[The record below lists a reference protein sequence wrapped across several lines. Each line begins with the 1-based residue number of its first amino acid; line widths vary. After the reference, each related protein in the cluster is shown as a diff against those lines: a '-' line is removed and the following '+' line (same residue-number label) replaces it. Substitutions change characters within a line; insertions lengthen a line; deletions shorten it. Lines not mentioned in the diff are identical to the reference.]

1 MLKENK
7 RFFEICGIDK
17 LHKLGI
23 TGKGVKIAIFDKK
36 FNTQSDGAK
45 KIYHRKVIGI
55 NGFDNN
61 EISSHGSAVA
71 HIIHQTCPD
80 ATIYCLTPTTEN
92 IIWCVNNNID
102 IINVS
107 MKLFSKNGF
116 EEALNEFV
124 ALGGWMFSSAGN
136 TDEDSNLGIPAGYEN
151 CVAVGAV
158 HLMGDNYKGDKI
170 KRASY
175 SSFTKE
181 EKEFIWEMVEIMG
194 FSGIYVMTPKYPDID
209 NKGNYHSFPFNGT
222 SGSSPFIAG
231 MAGLYKQIF
240 GKVDLN
246 QFREFL
252 YRHTID
258 LEEEGYDKETGHGL
272 HIAPSTDNIAE
283 IDMWIDN
290 HIFQINK
297 ISKVSDVAP
306 QIIDDR
312 TFVPIRWISENL
324 GFEVGW
330 NTTEYKV
337 TIKTS
342 DTEVILFAPKNG
354 VNRNDYYI
362 NGVKQYMDTY
372 PRIIQD
378 RTLVPIRFVA
388 EALGCDIFWYNNE
401 RKVKII
407 KW

>member
-7 RFFEICGIDK
+7 RFFV
-17 LHKLGI
+17 
-23 TGKGVKIAIFDKK
+23 TGKGIKIAIFDKK

-45 KIYHRKVIGI
+45 KIYHGKVIGV

-71 HIIHQTCPD
+71 HIIHQICPD

-92 IIWCVNNNID
+92 IIWCINNNID

-107 MKLFSKNGF
+107 MKLFSRKGF

-124 ALGGWMFSSAGN
+124 ALDGWMFSSAGN
-136 TDEDSNLGIPAGYEN
+136 TDEDSNLGIPAGYRN

-158 HLMGDNYKGDKI
+158 HLRYPGQPKEQIY
-170 KRASY
+170 RAEY
-175 SSFTKE
+175 SSYTKE

-209 NKGNYHSFPFNGT
+209 NKGNYHFFPFNGT

-231 MAGLYKQIF
+231 MAGLYRQIF

-252 YRHTID
+252 YRHIID

-272 HIAPSTDNIAE
+272 HISPNTDKITE

-324 GFEVGW
+324 V
-330 NTTEYKV
+330 Y
-337 TIKTS
+337 S
-342 DTEVILFAPKNG
+342 ILG
-354 VNRNDYYI
+354 
-362 NGVKQYMDTY
+362 Q
-372 PRIIQD
+372 
-378 RTLVPIRFVA
+378 
-388 EALGCDIFWYNNE
+388 
-401 RKVKII
+401 
-407 KW
+407 